1 MLKAADHAT
10 VVGNPDP
17 REVLHTY
24 WFGVYPTIGQDID
37 MLLRR
42 QLLAISA
49 AALAAP
55 ARAATDP
62 WGALRDG
69 RALVLLRHASAPGT
83 GDPPGF
89 SLGTCSTQRN
99 LSDAGR
105 AQARRI
111 GDLFRE
117 NGVTAARVYSSQ
129 WCRCLETASGL
140 ALGPVMEE
148 PLLNSFFGKPEDGRE
163 QTTRLRAWL
172 ASLPRAAPLVLVTHQ
187 VNITG
192 LTSIVP
198 QSGELVFLSLDS
210 AGGVAVIGREPTA

>member
-1 MLKAADHAT
+1 MLS
-10 VVGNPDP
+10 
-17 REVLHTY
+17 
-24 WFGVYPTIGQDID
+24 
-37 MLLRR
+37 RR

-62 WGALRDG
+62 WAAFRDG
-69 RALVLLRHASAPGT
+69 RALAMMRHASAPGT

-89 SLGTCSTQRN
+89 SLGICSTQRN

-105 AQARRI
+105 AQARRV

-117 NGVTAARVYSSQ
+117 NGVAAARVYSSQ
-129 WCRCLETASGL
+129 WCRCLETAAGL

-148 PLLNSFFGKPEDGRE
+148 PLLNSFFGVPEDGRE
-163 QTTRLRAWL
+163 QTVRLRAWL

-192 LTSIVP
+192 FTSIVP
-198 QSGELVFLSLDS
+198 QSGELVFVSLDP
-210 AGGVAVIGREPTA
+210 AGQFTVIGREPAA